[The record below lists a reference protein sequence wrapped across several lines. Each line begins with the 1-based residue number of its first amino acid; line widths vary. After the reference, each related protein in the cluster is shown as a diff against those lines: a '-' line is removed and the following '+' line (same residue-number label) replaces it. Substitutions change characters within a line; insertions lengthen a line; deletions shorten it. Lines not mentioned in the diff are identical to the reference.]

1 MPNQAD
7 SSHAQ
12 PVPRTA
18 SVEVK
23 AVRFIRLPEVIH
35 VAGMSRSQVYR
46 LVAAGKFPQPV
57 KLGQSASA
65 WVEAE
70 VAQWC
75 ADRIAASREATA

>member
-7 SSHAQ
+7 SFHAQ
-12 PVPRTA
+12 PAPRTG
-18 SVEVK
+18 SIEVK

-46 LVAAGKFPQPV
+46 LVAAGHFPQPV

-65 WVEAE
+65 WIEEE
-70 VAQWC
+70 VLRWC
-75 ADRIAASREATA
+75 AERIAASREANA

>member
-1 MPNQAD
+1 MVNQAD
-7 SSHAQ
+7 SFRDQ
-12 PVPRTA
+12 PAPHT
-18 SVEVK
+18 SSIEVK

-46 LVAAGKFPQPV
+46 LVAAGQFPQPV

-65 WVEAE
+65 WIEAE